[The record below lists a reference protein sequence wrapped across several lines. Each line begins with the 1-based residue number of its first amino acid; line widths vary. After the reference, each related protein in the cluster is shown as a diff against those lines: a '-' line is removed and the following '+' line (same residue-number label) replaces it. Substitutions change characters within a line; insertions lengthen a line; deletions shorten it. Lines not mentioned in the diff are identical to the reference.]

1 MVMFHSSLKSEDVK
15 FFYSIL
21 YQYEKE
27 GKDNH
32 AGYSYKDVP
41 HEIKDKVDLIH
52 DTDKYKVELKFPESL
67 NTLCFKG
74 KRVSA
79 PLLKH
84 LRNGLA
90 HACIEREGEYYLIN
104 SNEEPK
110 CKICGKIKRKDLMNL
125 VNAILSTK
133 EEK

>member
-1 MVMFHSSLKSEDVK
+1 MAMFHSSLKPEDVK
-15 FFYSIL
+15 FFYSVL

-27 GKDNH
+27 GKCH
-32 AGYSYKDVP
+32 VGYSYNNVP
-41 HEIKDKVDLIH
+41 SDIKDKVTLIH
-52 DTDKYKVELKFPESL
+52 DTNKNKIELKFPETL

-74 KRVSA
+74 KGVGA

-84 LRNGLA
+84 LRHSLA
-90 HACIEREGEYYLIN
+90 HACIEREGDFYVIN
-104 SNEEPK
+104 SKENPR
-110 CKICGKIKRKDLMNL
+110 CKICGKVKRKDLMNL

>member
-1 MVMFHSSLKSEDVK
+1 MDIFQTSLKPEDVK

-27 GKDNH
+27 GKCH
-32 AGYSYKDVP
+32 VGYSYKKVP
-41 HEIKDKVDLIH
+41 SEIKDKVVLIH
-52 DTDKYKVELKFPESL
+52 DTDKNKIKLKNPEAL

-74 KRVSA
+74 KGVCA
-79 PLLKH
+79 PLFKH
-84 LRNGLA
+84 LRHSLA
-90 HACIEREGEYYLIN
+90 HACIEREGEYYVIN
-104 SNEEPK
+104 SQMNSK
-110 CKICGKIKRKDLMNL
+110 CQICGKVKRKDLMNL